1 MHNFEKKLIL
11 KKLLFLF
18 SFSIL
23 FQSCY
28 SYKSIDYN
36 SIEIEKKQNFEVLML
51 NKTSLKGRLVSKNEE
66 TIILQTKDGQGTV
79 PIEEIYNVKVRDF
92 SLLKTAG
99 LTVLIPIAAYIGF
112 AFIAIIFL
120 I

>member
-1 MHNFEKKLIL
+1 M
-11 KKLLFLF
+11 KKLLFLL

-36 SIEIEKKQNFEVLML
+36 NIETDKEQKFEVLML
-51 NKTSLKGRLVSKNEE
+51 NKTSMKGQLVSKNEK
-66 TIILQTKDGQGTV
+66 TMILELKDGQGAIPV
-79 PIEEIYNVKVRDF
+79 EQIYAVKVRKF

-99 LTVLIPIAAYIGF
+99 LTVLIPIAAYVGG
-112 AFIAIIFL
+112 AIVFL
-120 I
+120 ILLGGGM

>member
-1 MHNFEKKLIL
+1 M
-11 KKLLFLF
+11 KKLLFLL

-36 SIEIEKKQNFEVLML
+36 NIEIDKKQKLEVLML
-51 NKTSLKGRLVSKNEE
+51 NKTSMKGQLVSKNEK
-66 TIILQTKDGQGTV
+66 TIILQTKDGQGAIPMQEV
-79 PIEEIYNVKVRDF
+79 YNVKVREF

-99 LTVLIPIAAYIGF
+99 LTVLIPIAAYVGF
-112 AFIAIIFL
+112 AIVAIIFL

>member
-1 MHNFEKKLIL
+1 M
-11 KKLLFLF
+11 KKLLFLL

-36 SIEIEKKQNFEVLML
+36 NIETEKKQKFEI
-51 NKTSLKGRLVSKNEE
+51 KGAEGTYSEGRLVSKNEK
-66 TIILQTKDGQGTV
+66 TIVIENKGQTQTISK
-79 PIEEIYNVKVRDF
+79 EEIYDIKVREF
-92 SLLKTAG
+92 SILKSAG
-99 LTVLIPIAAYIGF
+99 LTVLIPIAAYVGF
-112 AFIAIIFL
+112 AIFAIIFL

>member
-1 MHNFEKKLIL
+1 M
-11 KKLLFLF
+11 KKLLFLL

-36 SIEIEKKQNFEVLML
+36 NIEKEKKQKFEVLML
-51 NKTSLKGRLVSKNEE
+51 NKTSIKGRLVSKNEK
-66 TIILQTKDGQGTV
+66 TMILQTKDGQGTIHV
-79 PIEEIYNVKVRDF
+79 EEIYNVKVRNF

-99 LTVLIPIAAYIGF
+99 LTVLMPIAAYIGF
-112 AFIAIIFL
+112 AMVDITL
-120 I
+120 WDGGGM